1 MCQYLHWCIMQDN
14 NIPVNPNW
22 QWHKPKP
29 VTLIT
34 NQLLITYDMIQEME
48 RTVAVN
54 RPDIIIL
61 DEKEK
66 KALIIDV
73 TFPMDINRIKAA
85 A

>member
-1 MCQYLHWCIMQDN
+1 MQDN

-22 QWHKPKP
+22 QQHKPKP
-29 VTLIT
+29 ATLTT
-34 NQLLITYDMIQEME
+34 NQLLVTYDMDQEVE
-48 RTVAVN
+48 GTVAVN
-54 RPDIIIL
+54 CPDIVIL

-73 TFPMDINRIKAA
+73 MIPMDFNIFKAA